1 MEIRKEFIEKAEELQ
16 NSREFKTLSIEAT
29 PLMDCYILT
38 PKMFGDDRG
47 TLGQIDIEPL
57 EKLGFQGLKK
67 VIESKNPKRGVIRGM
82 HLQEGDSA
90 QTKVVKCT
98 SGKVMD
104 VVVDLRE
111 DSPTFCEY
119 TSVELTPE
127 NGKSLFVPR
136 GFAHG
141 YLAAEDNTNF
151 LYLVDN
157 YYDKSSEAG
166 ISYDD
171 AYININWKNILDK
184 YGIKIDELNF
194 SLKDKNH
201 PTLYELKQLEKE
213 LVMNN
218 IHSLI
223 NGIENNY
230 LNKETQDKLLSLDKK
245 MTSLEHATT
254 LLKGKKLLLEEK

>member
-1 MEIRKEFIEKAEELQ
+1 MEIKKEFIEKAEELQ
-16 NSREFKTLSIEAT
+16 NSNEFKTLKIEPT
-29 PLMDCYILT
+29 PLKDCYVLT

-47 TLGQIDIEPL
+47 SLGQIDIEPL

-82 HLQEGDSA
+82 HFQKGEAA
-90 QTKVVKCT
+90 QTKVVRCT

-104 VVVDLRE
+104 VVADLRE
-111 DSPTFCEY
+111 DSETFGEW

-157 YYDKSSEAG
+157 YYNKASEGGILYNDKFVN
-166 ISYDD
+166 IDWDTILKDYDIPY
-171 AYININWKNILDK
+171 A
-184 YGIKIDELNF
+184 ELNF
-194 SLKDKNH
+194 SEKDKNH
-201 PTLYELKQLEKE
+201 PDLYTVKVMEKE
-213 LVMNN
+213 AVINELHLR
-218 IHSLI
+218 IHDIYNDRPSKKTLD
-223 NGIENNY
+223 ELRY
-230 LNKETQDKLLSLDKK
+230 LDLKL
-245 MTSLEHATT
+245 TALEHAETE
-254 LLKGKKLLLEEK
+254 LKAKKLLLEEK